1 MIAFARQPTRTCCL
15 LATFA
20 VSFVMSACGGPD
32 TLIAG
37 DIAFIDVNVL
47 PMDSEHVLEDQ
58 VVVIQDGRIIAIG
71 SANDIGP
78 EEGVEVIDGD
88 DFYLMPGL
96 TEMHGHLPDPR
107 QSDVDIKNVLFLY
120 VANGVTTV
128 RGMQGDPSQ
137 FRMREQ
143 IRHGLLIGPQLYLAS
158 RSMNGDLVSVAA
170 EAEQRVR
177 EYKVDG
183 YDLLKVHEGLTV
195 EAFHALAETAKEV
208 GIPFAGHVPDEVG
221 LRGALAAGQRSIDH
235 LDNYIEALVPDAF
248 QPDSPVGL
256 RGVGELM
263 TIVDESLMSDL
274 VEATVDAGTWVVP
287 TMVLWETAFF
297 NERGSSEVLLERPE
311 TKYMPP
317 ETVERWI
324 KAVDDRFESTDID
337 TNRRVAALRRFVLM
351 ALHEGGAN
359 IALGTDSPQVFSV
372 PGFAIHHEMALY
384 VELGMTPY
392 EVLEIATRRP
402 AEYFEAVDDFG
413 MVAEG
418 QRADL
423 LLVTDNPFDDIRNVA
438 NRAGVMLNGR
448 WFSETEIENRL
459 DEMARFYGN

>member
-1 MIAFARQPTRTCCL
+1 M
-15 LATFA
+15 
-20 VSFVMSACGGPD
+20 
-32 TLIAG
+32 
-37 DIAFIDVNVL
+37 
-47 PMDSEHVLEDQ
+47 
-58 VVVIQDGRIIAIG
+58 
-71 SANDIGP
+71 
-78 EEGVEVIDGD
+78 
-88 DFYLMPGL
+88 
-96 TEMHGHLPDPR
+96 
-107 QSDVDIKNVLFLY
+107 
-120 VANGVTTV
+120 
-128 RGMQGDPSQ
+128 
-137 FRMREQ
+137 
-143 IRHGLLIGPQLYLAS
+143 
-158 RSMNGDLVSVAA
+158 
-170 EAEQRVR
+170 
-177 EYKVDG
+177 
-183 YDLLKVHEGLTV
+183 
-195 EAFHALAETAKEV
+195 
-208 GIPFAGHVPDEVG
+208 
-221 LRGALAAGQRSIDH
+221 
-235 LDNYIEALVPDAF
+235 
-248 QPDSPVGL
+248 
-256 RGVGELM
+256 
-263 TIVDESLMSDL
+263 
-274 VEATVDAGTWVVP
+274 
-287 TMVLWETAFF
+287 
-297 NERGSSEVLLERPE
+297 ERPE